1 MAEITMRRLLTAGA
15 HFGHQTR
22 YWAPKM
28 APYIFGAR
36 NKIHIINLE
45 KTLPMLREAMDYLG
59 SVAAQGGKI
68 LFVGTKRQAGK
79 PLREHA
85 ILCGSPYV
93 DHRWLGGML
102 TNYKTV
108 KNSITRLKD
117 LEQQF
122 ESGAT
127 VRLSKKEALNLE
139 RERIKLDKT
148 LSGIKDMNG
157 LPDALFVIDVEQE
170 YIAVAEANKLGIPVV
185 AVVDTN
191 CSPNGIDY
199 IIPGN
204 DDSARS
210 ILLYLEAA
218 VDSIT
223 EARNSVQPVMVDG
236 DDEYVEINE
245 SGEVIGKSA
254 IKKSRAKSA
263 SVGQAVAGKVAEKK
277 VETGKVETGTGEA
290 DKGEEKKV
298 DTKPAQGKTEDEKT
312 VAEKVTKKKL
322 SVKKTGDEKTAEKKP
337 VAKKVTKKKLTVKK
351 LTVKKT
357 GDEKPAEKKPAEKKP
372 AEKKPAE
379 KKPVVRKTAK
389 KKVTMEKTA
398 QKKLAAKKTV
408 AKKTTAKKTTAKKTV
423 AKKTTAKKTTAKKTA
438 KKKTAKKKTS
448 AATSTS
454 E

>member
-1 MAEITMRRLLTAGA
+1 MNHIMAEITMRRLLTAGA

-236 DDEYVEINE
+236 DDEYVEVNE

-277 VETGKVETGTGEA
+277 VEAGTGEA
-290 DKGEEKKV
+290 GKAEEKKV

-312 VAEKVTKKKL
+312 VAKKVTKKKL
-322 SVKKTGDEKTAEKKP
+322 SVKKTGDEKPAEKKP
-337 VAKKVTKKKLTVKK
+337 AAKKVTKKKLSVKK
-351 LTVKKT
+351 LSVKKT
-357 GDEKPAEKKPAEKKP
+357 GDE
-372 AEKKPAE
+372 KPAE

-398 QKKLAAKKTV
+398 QKKLAAKKT
-408 AKKTTAKKTTAKKTV
+408 TAKKTAKKKTV

-438 KKKTAKKKTS
+438 KKKTVAKKTTAKKTAKKKTS